1 MNQAKGSP
9 PYQVM
14 IQQGRESRQKAVVTY
29 KVIGVEVTKIPRAQ
43 QQVVIL
49 KGAPGKAK
57 WELVVGILILTLGVS
72 KIIIL

>member
-14 IQQGRESRQKAVVTY
+14 IQQGRESRQKAIVIY

-43 QQVVIL
+43 Q
-49 KGAPGKAK
+49 
-57 WELVVGILILTLGVS
+57 
-72 KIIIL
+72 